1 VASVGQNKPFFV
13 KHRIGASFLLVPA
26 NKETAGTQQP
36 PEDDRFV
43 LGVAASIGQNKPFF
57 VKHRIGA
64 SYLLVP
70 ANKETADTQQSPED
84 DRFVLG
90 IHCQNLAESKFDN
103 MRRKRGDRNYHP
115 KASIKT
121 KIV

>member
-36 PEDDRFV
+36 PEDGRFV
-43 LGVAASIGQNKPFF
+43 LGVASIGQNKPFF

-64 SYLLVP
+64 SFLLVP
-70 ANKETADTQQSPED
+70 ANKETADTRKMTILSSE
-84 DRFVLG
+84 FTAKTLLSL
-90 IHCQNLAESKFDN
+90 NL
-103 MRRKRGDRNYHP
+103 
-115 KASIKT
+115 T
-121 KIV
+121 T